1 MVRQS
6 CRGQCFPELESFWLT
21 TQFCDGMQNFEMLQN
36 LPMQGKRAEE
46 KSALELSERV
56 NVCAWLCT
64 CYLQVNVNVALL
76 ANADT
81 QLS

>member
-1 MVRQS
+1 
-6 CRGQCFPELESFWLT
+6 
-21 TQFCDGMQNFEMLQN
+21 MQNFEMLQN

-46 KSALELSERV
+46 KSALELSEGV
-56 NVCAWLCT
+56 NVCVWLCT

-81 QLS
+81 KLS